1 MDKTRELSY
10 NELIENLTQL
20 SSLHPVI
27 DFSYI
32 GNSILDRP
40 IPLITLGDKNAEKSV
55 LYVGTHH
62 ACENICTSVLLR
74 FINEYI
80 GAYER
85 FGQICQINMHYLNKM
100 RKIHI
105 VPMLNPDGVE
115 YRLHGLENNNPIK
128 DRVIAYNEGN
138 DFSKWQSN
146 ARGVDLNHNYNA
158 YFEEYKEIERA
169 RGITNGKTKAVI
181 FLTVVFLFLIHSFLF
196 SRISSPKSRSI
207 WRDEIAKTY
216 KRYNDV
222 MSSKQGSYITEH
234 EFMNSS
240 DGFEVIR
247 VDDGTPL
254 DNSRVVRVEYA
265 NGEGF
270 ILNYNSY
277 DVVVSYDAF
286 SEPVVIKG
294 LNFASYGMNN

>member
-1 MDKTRELSY
+1 MNKIESPAVTPTSSTENLILLLLIKPLKAIICYIVTYFILKIKQNFKNSVNFHKKEKNMDKTRELSY

-40 IPLITLGDKNAEKSV
+40 IPLITLGDKNAEKSI

-128 DRVIAYNEGN
+128 DRVIAYPMLTY
-138 DFSKWQSN
+138 S
-146 ARGVDLNHNYNA
+146 DLM
-158 YFEEYKEIERA
+158 
-169 RGITNGKTKAVI
+169 
-181 FLTVVFLFLIHSFLF
+181 
-196 SRISSPKSRSI
+196 KSLS
-207 WRDEIAKTY
+207 
-216 KRYNDV
+216 
-222 MSSKQGSYITEH
+222 
-234 EFMNSS
+234 
-240 DGFEVIR
+240 
-247 VDDGTPL
+247 
-254 DNSRVVRVEYA
+254 
-265 NGEGF
+265 
-270 ILNYNSY
+270 
-277 DVVVSYDAF
+277 
-286 SEPVVIKG
+286 
-294 LNFASYGMNN
+294 